1 MKRGKGSSFG
11 DWITASVQRKGN
23 KARIQTKPN
32 GSYIVL
38 NKFPKN
44 LPNGLLSI
52 QFNREKREVNAFKP
66 INGVY
71 KFKTKDF
78 ARKEGKPPIPTFKT
92 DQWGNEYHQFIA
104 VLEIQDD
111 EKFDGCIVPYILR
124 YKFEPIIIEKDGKEV
139 QALGTSGYGK
149 HTERLEQ
156 YLQVAGV
163 WDITFPYK
171 DNALP
176 MILKAVLQKEK
187 TFQGSIEKGWITSLY
202 SSSVPDE
209 DTDFDGFIIDEGN
222 GLGVVVKDETP
233 WKE

>member
-11 DWITASVQRKGN
+11 DWVQANVQRKGN

-32 GSYIVL
+32 GSYTVL

-44 LPNGLLSI
+44 LPSGLISV
-52 QFNREKREVNAFKP
+52 QFNREKREVNSFKP
-66 INGVY
+66 LNGVY

-78 ARKEGKPPIPTFKT
+78 ARKEGKPPVPAPKT
-92 DQWGNEYHQFIA
+92 DQWGNDYHQFIA
-104 VLEIQDD
+104 VLEIIDKTTID
-111 EKFDGCIVPYILR
+111 EGNGLGEVRAGKFHGCVVPYILR

-149 HTERLEQ
+149 HTEQLEQ
-156 YLQVAGV
+156 YLQVNGV
-163 WDITFPYK
+163 WEITFPYK

-176 MILKAVLQKEK
+176 MILKAILSKEK
-187 TFQGSIEKGWITSLY
+187 VFQGQMEKGWITSLY
-202 SSSVPDE
+202 SSSVPTE
-209 DTDFDGFIIDEGN
+209 DTDFE
-222 GLGVVVKDETP
+222 ETP